1 MADIEMECMQN
12 VESFRN
18 CLKTSLQKASAIACA
33 LHESELETAFGNI
46 ISMQKCSFVNVGDHI
61 DSALCCASAVLRV
74 FEAVRQLE
82 NSLLHDIDPS
92 SDLFTYVSD
101 TKKLEEALKFLTNN
115 CRLAVEW
122 FKDILLLLQDKAIT
136 NVNENYL
143 LNVKKCLRILHELE
157 VMEEGSRL
165 NGGLLCRAFD
175 KLEIEFHG
183 LLAANTMPCLSLASS
198 VGHQPFPDSVVVKL
212 QTIVERLNANDR
224 LDKCKSM
231 YVEVRGTNAQTSIKT
246 LDFSYLEILIAELD
260 NIPSYIDQWGL
271 HLELVV
277 KNVVKF
283 EYKLCSKVFEKIGKE
298 ECIECFAKIAI
309 ESGIL
314 SLLQFGRNV
323 CNSKNNPN
331 KLLKLLH
338 IFKVLNALRLN
349 FNQLFSAKAC
359 EEIRTVTK
367 DLIKE
372 VVNGASELFWQL
384 AAQVKSLRPNSPPT
398 DGSVPSVVSF
408 VTEYCNQLLGDAYR
422 PHLTQVL
429 EIHHSWRN
437 QVYEEGI
444 VFTQVYNIMK
454 EIAINL
460 DAWSKSYA
468 DINLSYIFMMNNH
481 CHFSNLR
488 GTVLGD
494 VMGDSWLG
502 AHEQYKD
509 YYAALY
515 LKNSW
520 ENLLP
525 ILIVKKVT
533 NKDLVH
539 RLKAFNL
546 AFDERYKKESN
557 WVITDEILRQNIC
570 KHLVEGIVQ
579 TYKAYMK
586 NYSLSIEN
594 DARAT
599 KHIKYSVQS
608 LEGVIS
614 SLFQP
619 KLNKCVK

>member
-1 MADIEMECMQN
+1 MADMEMQCMQN

-33 LHESELETAFGNI
+33 LHESELETAFGHT
-46 ISMQKCSFVNVGDHI
+46 ISMQKCSFVNIGDHI

-74 FEAVRQLE
+74 FEAVRQIE

-92 SDLFTYVSD
+92 SDLFAYVSD

-122 FKDILLLLQDKAIT
+122 FKDVLLLLQDKAIT

-143 LNVKKCLRILHELE
+143 LNVKKSLTILHELL
-157 VMEEGSRL
+157 VIEEGSRL

-175 KLEIEFHG
+175 KLEVEFHG
-183 LLAANTMPCLSLASS
+183 LLAANTTPFLPLVSS
-198 VGHQPFPDSVVVKL
+198 IGHQPFPDPVIVKL

-224 LDKCKSM
+224 LGKCKSM

-246 LDFSYLEILIAELD
+246 LDFGYLEILIAELD
-260 NIPSYIDQWGL
+260 NRPSYIDQWGL
-271 HLELVV
+271 HLKLVV
-277 KNVVKF
+277 KHVLKF
-283 EYKLCSKVFEKIGKE
+283 EYKLCSNVFEKIGKE
-298 ECIECFAKIAI
+298 AWIGCFAKIAI

-323 CNSKNNPN
+323 CNTKNNPN
-331 KLLKLLH
+331 KLLKLLD
-338 IFKVLNALRLN
+338 IFKVLNCLRLN
-349 FNQLFSAKAC
+349 FNQLFGAKGC

-367 DLIKE
+367 DLIDE
-372 VVNGASELFWQL
+372 VVNGASKIFWQL
-384 AAQVKSLRPNSPPT
+384 PAQVKSLRPDSPPT

-408 VTEYCNQLLGDAYR
+408 VTGYCNQLLGDAYR

-460 DAWSKSYA
+460 DTWSKSYA
-468 DINLSYIFMMNNH
+468 DVNLSYIFMMNNH
-481 CHFSNLR
+481 CHFSNLS
-488 GTVLGD
+488 GTALGD
-494 VMGDSWLG
+494 VMGDSWLR

-509 YYAALY
+509 YYASLY
-515 LKNSW
+515 LRNSW
-520 ENLLP
+520 ENILP
-525 ILIVKKVT
+525 ILIVKRVT

-539 RLKAFNL
+539 KLKAFNR

-557 WVITDEILRQNIC
+557 WVITDEKLRENIC

-579 TYKAYMK
+579 TYRVYIK
-586 NYSLSIEN
+586 NYSLLIEN

-608 LEGVIS
+608 LEGIIG

-619 KLNKCVK
+619 KLNKYVK